1 MKFYSKTH
9 KGKIRSR
16 NEDSIYAGAYFAIV
30 ADGMGGHNA
39 GDIASGL
46 VVESVKQTFNA
57 QGPNDVTSKD
67 VRKALSVANKK
78 VWSNAKQN
86 ADRAGMGS
94 TATLAV
100 FKNSK
105 VLVGQIGDSRAYLYR
120 DGLLSQITNDHS
132 YVQSLVDSGQITDKE
147 AGSHPLRNVITRAI
161 GTNIDVESDF
171 FVKDVQIG
179 DLVLLCSDGL
189 IAYVFDDDICAILSE
204 NVATAAERLVNAA
217 LNCGGRDNIS
227 VIIASVEGDQL

>member
-1 MKFYSKTH
+1 MRFYSKTH
-9 KGKIRSR
+9 KGKIRTR

-39 GDIASGL
+39 GEVASGL
-46 VVESVKQTFNA
+46 VVESVQQTFDA
-57 QGPNDVTSKD
+57 LAASDVTSKD
-67 VRKALSVANKK
+67 VRKALSAANKK

-86 ADRAGMGS
+86 ADRDGMGS

-105 VLVGQIGDSRAYLYR
+105 VLVGQVGDSRAYLYR
-120 DGLLSQITNDHS
+120 EGVLSQITKDHS
-132 YVQSLVDSGQITDKE
+132 YVQTLVDSGQITDKE
-147 AGSHPLRNVITRAI
+147 ALTHPLRNVITRAI
-161 GTNIDVESDF
+161 GTNIDVEIDF

-189 IAYVFDDDICAILSE
+189 ITCIMDDEINAILS
-204 NVATAAERLVNAA
+204 NDTSTAADRLVNAA
-217 LNCGGRDNIS
+217 LNCGGSDNIS